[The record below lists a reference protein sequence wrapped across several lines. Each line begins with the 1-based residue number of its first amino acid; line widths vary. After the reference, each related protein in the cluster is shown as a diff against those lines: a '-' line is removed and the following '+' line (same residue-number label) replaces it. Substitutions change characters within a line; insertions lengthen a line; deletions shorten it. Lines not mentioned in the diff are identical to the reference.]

1 LLRSWRSE
9 FFLLPGLNATWILER
24 LAGRTTLRPTE
35 RLFRAI
41 AFSVVV
47 YALASPW
54 LLRLAHRAL
63 EHRKIWPWEPI
74 IGFSL
79 LVFLIPALGGIG
91 WVKLRTW
98 EQFKRLVRRLTN
110 IDPSP
115 TSWDFVLGKGQ
126 AYLIRAKLRDGER
139 VAGLFGPNSNASLYP
154 EAQDL
159 YMEQAW
165 RLDEEGRFMQ
175 ALEGSRGLLLR
186 REDADIIEFLEVR
199 VMEVNQNG
207 EDS

>member
-1 LLRSWRSE
+1 M
-9 FFLLPGLNATWILER
+9 
-24 LAGRTTLRPTE
+24 
-35 RLFRAI
+35 
-41 AFSVVV
+41 
-47 YALASPW
+47 
-54 LLRLAHRAL
+54 
-63 EHRKIWPWEPI
+63 
-74 IGFSL
+74 
-79 LVFLIPALGGIG
+79 
-91 WVKLRTW
+91 
-98 EQFKRLVRRLTN
+98 
-110 IDPSP
+110 
-115 TSWDFVLGKGQ
+115 GQ

-186 REDADIIEFLEVR
+186 REDAAIIEFLEVR